1 VAVDFTVILDDR
13 PGELARLGELLGDA
27 GVNIGGLAAFT
38 GEGRG
43 MVHVLIDDDAATRA
57 TDALKAGKM
66 GVADEREVLVVD
78 VVDRPGTLGELT
90 RQLAA
95 ANVNIDL
102 AYTTYGGGVKI
113 VIATDDLESARA
125 AIDG

>member
-1 VAVDFTVILDDR
+1 MAVDLTLILDDR
-13 PGELARLGELLGDA
+13 PGELARMGEVLGDA

-43 MVHVLIDDDAATRA
+43 VAHVLVDDDAVARA
-57 TDALKAGKM
+57 TGALKAAHI
-66 GVADEREVLVVD
+66 GVADEREVLVID

-95 ANVNIDL
+95 ANVNVDL
-102 AYTTYGGGVKI
+102 AYTTFGGGVKI

-125 AIDG
+125 ALE

>member
-1 VAVDFTVILDDR
+1 MPVDFTLILDDQ
-13 PGELARLGELLGDA
+13 PGELARMGEVLGDA

-43 MVHVLIDDDAATRA
+43 VIHVLVDDDAVARA
-57 TDALKAGKM
+57 TAALKAAHM
-66 GVADEREVLVVD
+66 GVADEREVLVID
-78 VVDRPGTLGELT
+78 VVDRPGTLGELA
-90 RQLAA
+90 RELAA

-102 AYTTYGGGVKI
+102 AYTTFGGGVKI

-125 AIDG
+125 ALD